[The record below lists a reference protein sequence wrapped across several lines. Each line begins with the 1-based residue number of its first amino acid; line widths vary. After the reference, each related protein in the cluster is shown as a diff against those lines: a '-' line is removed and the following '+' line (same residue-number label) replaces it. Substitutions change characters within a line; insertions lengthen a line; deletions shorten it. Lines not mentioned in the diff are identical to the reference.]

1 MASEIVE
8 VSHIEVPEKRPDGD
22 GFQIPAQT
30 YSGTQVNELRRQ
42 VGQR

>member
-22 GFQIPAQT
+22 GFQIDPNQ
-30 YSGTQVNELRRQ
+30 
-42 VGQR
+42 